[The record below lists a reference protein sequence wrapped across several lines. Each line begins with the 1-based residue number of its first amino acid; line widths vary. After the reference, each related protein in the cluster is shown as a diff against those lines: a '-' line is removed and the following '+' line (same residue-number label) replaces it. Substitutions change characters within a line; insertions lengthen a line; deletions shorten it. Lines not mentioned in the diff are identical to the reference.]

1 MSNTR
6 HPGPGGLTRAG
17 KLSTPRD
24 AGSAASAASADEAFE
39 LRFDSL
45 FRAGRALAFPCDGRG
60 QVDLDHLSERA
71 RCNYFFARAVVGR
84 DFAHPAVVMR
94 PHSGATSWMN

>member
-1 MSNTR
+1 MNTTSN
-6 HPGPGGLTRAG
+6 PNPGGLRRPG
-17 KLSTPRD
+17 QRGNEPCV
-24 AGSAASAASADEAFE
+24 GSADAAFE

-45 FRAGRALAFPCDGRG
+45 FQAGRALTFPCDGRG
-60 QVDLDHLSERA
+60 QVNLDHLSERA

-84 DFAHPAVVMR
+84 DYAHPAVVMR

>member
-1 MSNTR
+1 MNITSDPN
-6 HPGPGGLTRAG
+6 PGGLGLTATRG
-17 KLSTPRD
+17 TPR
-24 AGSAASAASADEAFE
+24 GGASAARAEGAFE

-45 FRAGRALAFPCDGRG
+45 FQAGRALSFPCDGRG
-60 QVDLDHLSERA
+60 QVNLDHLSERA